1 MITETK
7 VKNTGDNE
15 QVCHNFI
22 DDSFNDRGNR
32 YNFSAQR
39 IKCQDK

>member
-32 YNFSAQR
+32 YNFFCLENKMSR
-39 IKCQDK
+39 